1 MKKPVI
7 QYVLAIII
15 GIVSAG
21 LNPAFAGPPASI
33 TLSAMNQTFF
43 ADSSG
48 TWLTNGDLVEMGQ
61 FSVANATLQAMESG
75 GNISSANYQQ
85 LLADFIPLNGVA
97 TNRMGY
103 YSGGLFQ
110 LTAPDANSGAASI
123 PFTGNNPGFAGGSI
137 YLLVFNSGSAS
148 TATEVGVFTGS
159 TWTYP
164 TPMSGTTTIGADQA
178 STSPLIGAYQS
189 GIAGTLNGYN
199 ENDGNAFST
208 VNALELANIQ
218 PAPEPSTLALAGL
231 GGLAML
237 WQFRRRK

>member
-21 LNPAFAGPPASI
+21 INPAFARPPASI
-33 TLSAMNQTFF
+33 TFEAVTQTYF

-48 TWLTNGDLVEMGQ
+48 IWLANGDLVEMGQ

-159 TWTYP
+159 WIYP
-164 TPMSGTTTIGADQA
+164 ETMSGTTTISADQA

-199 ENDGNAFST
+199 QNAGNSFSPL
-208 VNALELANIQ
+208 NALELANIQ

>member
-1 MKKPVI
+1 
-7 QYVLAIII
+7 
-15 GIVSAG
+15 
-21 LNPAFAGPPASI
+21 
-33 TLSAMNQTFF
+33 MNQTFF

-85 LLADFIPLNGVA
+85 LLVDFIPLNGVG
-97 TNRMGY
+97 TNFMGY
-103 YSGGLFQ
+103 YMGSPLLG
-110 LTAPDANSGAASI
+110 DNANSGAMYGS
-123 PFTGNNPGFAGGSI
+123 FTGNNPGFGSGSI
-137 YLLVFNSGSAS
+137 YLLVLNSGSTS

-159 TWTYP
+159 WIYP
-164 TPMSGTTTIGADQA
+164 ETMSGTTTITADQA

-199 ENDGNAFST
+199 QNAGNSFSPL
-208 VNALELANIQ
+208 NALELANIQ